1 MRSLL
6 LYRKVPYIM
15 FHLDIPMIFL
25 QPKIC
30 FDHHHVPGVVCHHH
44 HHAGG
49 QDDHAEKT
57 GQYFL
62 QNLFHPHYNNLLFCH
77 HHPV

>member
-1 MRSLL
+1 MRRLL
-6 LYRKVPYIM
+6 
-15 FHLDIPMIFL
+15 LDIPMIFL

-30 FDHHHVPGVVCHHH
+30 FDHHHVPGVVRHQH

-57 GQYFL
+57 GQDPYHDYQTL
-62 QNLFHPHYNNLLFCH
+62 
-77 HHPV
+77 